1 MVPMDTCLAQTTL
14 QLVQIATYKT
24 KLLECVS
31 KMCSHWER
39 NGFWTFKPV
48 WVSLS
53 PLWGWCRIAGKL
65 PWTLFPDLFE
75 CIQVALRRK
84 WIVITDLIQ
93 PYSICLPPISSVISG
108 LQLFCAGIFID
119 VSEQAWRF
127 RHLKLRW
134 VSKIRP
140 QLLYCMKTKLMILIN
155 PNKGFFFPR
164 LMCDITEALSNGQS
178 VLQEHLV
185 HYKPQ
190 QWRWEAGYC

>member
-1 MVPMDTCLAQTTL
+1 MDTCLARTTL

-31 KMCSHWER
+31 KMFSHWER

-84 WIVITDLIQ
+84 WIVITALIQ
-93 PYSICLPPISSVISG
+93 RNSICLSPISSVIAG
-108 LQLFCAGIFID
+108 LQLFCAGILID
-119 VSEQAWRF
+119 VSEQAWRL

-134 VSKIRP
+134 VAEIRP
-140 QLLYCMKTKLMILIN
+140 QHLYCMK
-155 PNKGFFFPR
+155 NKANDPDKSKQRNVSR
-164 LMCDITEALSNGQS
+164 LMCDITKEFWAVSAQ
-178 VLQEHLV
+178 
-185 HYKPQ
+185 
-190 QWRWEAGYC
+190 